1 MGKSGRIRSST
12 PKRTA
17 KRGDGGRTKWL
28 TKDEVQ
34 RFFRAIPRENIRDR
48 LLFNLMYL
56 HGLRRGEAAT
66 LKIEDLAGGRIY
78 VSRLKGG
85 ESKAYTMFPS
95 SRSLLR
101 RYLELRSDDP
111 CPYLFRG
118 LRKKCRPLSG
128 RTLDD
133 LCRRYATAAEL
144 PPDRRHCHA
153 LRHSIGRHMEEEGF
167 DISDVA
173 DHLGHANLKSTR
185 IYFEISDRRRAK
197 SHERMRRSREIV
209 QST

>member
-1 MGKSGRIRSST
+1 MGKSGRIPTST
-12 PKRTA
+12 AKRKA
-17 KRGDGGRTKWL
+17 KRGDRGTVKWL

-34 RFFRAIPRENIRDR
+34 RVFRAIPRENIRDR

-66 LKIEDLAGGRIY
+66 LKLDDVRSGRIY

-95 SRSLLR
+95 SRALLR
-101 RYLELRSDDP
+101 RYLLLRPDDS
-111 CPYLFRG
+111 CVYLFRG
-118 LRKKCRPLSG
+118 RRRTCRPLSG
-128 RTLDD
+128 RTLDE
-133 LCRRYATAAEL
+133 LFRRYATAAEV
-144 PPDRRHCHA
+144 PPDRRHCHV
-153 LRHSIGRHMEEEGF
+153 LRHSIGRHMAEEGF

-173 DHLGHANLKSTR
+173 DHLGHTDLKSTR
-185 IYFEISDRRRAK
+185 IYFQISDRRRAK